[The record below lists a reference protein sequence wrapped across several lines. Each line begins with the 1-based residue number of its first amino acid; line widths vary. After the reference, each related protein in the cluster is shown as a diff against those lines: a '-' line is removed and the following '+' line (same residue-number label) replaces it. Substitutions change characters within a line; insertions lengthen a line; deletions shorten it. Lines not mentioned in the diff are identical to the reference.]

1 MQRASD
7 AIIQLPRRRL
17 FSALELHAAAIGS
30 VAAFVLLIGWGFK
43 VELIQ
48 SVLPG
53 FPTMKPRTAVGL
65 MALSLS
71 AMLSLRPSQR
81 SHIASSVIAAGV
93 VGWMGWLLI
102 AFWDRTVGNLPELLP
117 IQATMLCLILGGL
130 AMLVINLAP
139 KAQAAAAVM
148 VWLASVP
155 ATYRVISLI
164 LFWGSPSEPGSPLS
178 TMALHTAILIVWFMT
193 ASILM
198 HPRLTYS
205 AGLAEASLRGRVL
218 RVSLPFAIGVPQVVA
233 ILSLILSRVFHWQS
247 EPLFAL
253 AASISVIVGATLI
266 WRLSLII
273 ANWQADANAHA
284 GRLSRVNEALEQYAS
299 SAAHDL
305 KAPARH
311 VMLYGEL
318 LEEALG
324 RNDME
329 GAKRYAR
336 SIRESVAELPVMI
349 DGMLDYSRSAHTK
362 LNLGERS
369 LSELVQA
376 AGTMQAEDL
385 KEAGAKVVVL
395 HEALLPCDPQL
406 MTAVFQN
413 LIANSLKNRRKDRP
427 MTIRIDAE
435 RDGDVWEVS
444 VEDNG
449 VGFDPDFASVAF
461 NPLARGVTR
470 AGSGA
475 GIGLATCRTIIQ
487 SHGGEIRVDPTFRDG
502 ARVEFTLPAPR
513 ENDTPGR

>member
-1 MQRASD
+1 MHRRAD
-7 AIIQLPRRRL
+7 AFIQLPRRRL
-17 FSALELHAAAIGS
+17 FSALELHAAAIGT
-30 VAAFVLLIGWGFK
+30 VAAAVLILGWGFRIQL
-43 VELIQ
+43 VQ
-48 SVLPG
+48 SVFPD
-53 FPTMKPRTAVGL
+53 FPTMKPRTAMAF

-81 SHIASSVIAAGV
+81 SRIASSVVAAGV
-93 VGWMGWLLI
+93 VGWMVWLL
-102 AFWDRTVGNLPELLP
+102 AAYWNRTTDDLPILLP
-117 IQATMLCLILGGL
+117 IQATMLSLMLGGL

-139 KAQAAAAVM
+139 KVQAAAAIM

-155 ATYRVISLI
+155 ALYRIFGLI

-178 TMALHTAILIVWFMT
+178 SMALHTAILVVWFMT
-193 ASILM
+193 ACILM

-205 AGLAEASLRGRVL
+205 EGLFAASLRGRVL
-218 RVSLPFAIGVPQVVA
+218 RVSLPFAVGVPLAVA
-233 ILSLILSRVFHWQS
+233 ILSLVLSRALHWQS
-247 EPLFAL
+247 EPLFAV

-266 WRLSLII
+266 WRLSTII
-273 ANWQADANAHA
+273 ANWQAEANAHA
-284 GRLSRVNEALEQYAS
+284 GRLSRANEALEQYAS

-318 LEEALG
+318 LQEALA
-324 RNDME
+324 RNDIE
-329 GAKRYAR
+329 TAQRYAR

-349 DGMLDYSRSAHTK
+349 DGLLNYSRSAHTK
-362 LNLGERS
+362 LNLGEPS

-376 AGTMQAEDL
+376 AGALQAADL
-385 KEAGAKVVVL
+385 KAAGASVAVL

-406 MTAVFQN
+406 MTVVFQN
-413 LIANSLKNRRKDRP
+413 LIANSLKSRRKDRQL
-427 MTIRIDAE
+427 TIRIDAE

-449 VGFDPDFASVAF
+449 VGFDPAFASVAF
-461 NPLARGVTR
+461 NSLARGVAP
-470 AGSGA
+470 AGEGS

-502 ARVEFTLPAPR
+502 ARIEFTLPAPR
-513 ENDTPGR
+513 QDDTPGR

>member
-1 MQRASD
+1 MIRASD
-7 AIIQLPRRRL
+7 ATIQLPRRQL

-30 VAAFVLLIGWGFK
+30 VAAVVLLVGWGFK

-53 FPTMKPRTAVGL
+53 FPTMRPRTAAAF

-71 AMLSLRPSQR
+71 AMLSLRPSRR
-81 SHIASSVIAAGV
+81 SHILSSIVAAGV
-93 VGWMGWLLI
+93 VVWMARLLVLY
-102 AFWDRTVGNLPELLP
+102 WDREIDGVPALLP
-117 IQATMLCLILGGL
+117 IQATMTSVILGGL
-130 AMLVINLAP
+130 SMLVVNLAP
-139 KAQAAAAVM
+139 KARIVAAIM
-148 VWLASVP
+148 VWLAAVP
-155 ATYRVISLI
+155 ALYRILCLV
-164 LFWGSPSEPGSPLS
+164 LFWGSPSATGSLLS
-178 TMALHTAILIVWFMT
+178 SMALHTATLIVWFMI
-193 ASILM
+193 ACVLL
-198 HPRLTYS
+198 HPRLGYS
-205 AGLAEASLRGRVL
+205 AGLFEASLRGRVL
-218 RVSLPFAIGVPQVVA
+218 RFLLPFAVA
-233 ILSLILSRVFHWQS
+233 GPV
-247 EPLFAL
+247 L
-253 AASISVIVGATLI
+253 AAVASLLVSRFLHWPDEVLYPVDAAISVIIAAALI

-273 ANWQADANAHA
+273 SDWQADANAHA
-284 GRLSRVNEALEQYAS
+284 NRLSRANEALEQYAS

-318 LEEALG
+318 LLEALG
-324 RNDME
+324 KNDVE
-329 GAKRYAR
+329 AAKRYAR

-376 AGTMQAEDL
+376 AGALQQADL
-385 KEAGAKVVVL
+385 KAAGARVVVL
-395 HEALLPCDPQL
+395 HEATLRCDPQL

-470 AGSGA
+470 AGDGA

-502 ARVEFTLPAPR
+502 ARVEFTLPALR
-513 ENDTPGR
+513 AGDTAHR